1 MEKVWHSKSGK
12 FVSVKEA
19 QRRIKNAERL
29 QEMNKK
35 TSEEYRRR
43 KEEEKVEE
51 VSLTDQC
58 FQFSSVFL

>member
-1 MEKVWHSKSGK
+1 MCIYIFLEMEKVQHSKSGK

-29 QEMNKK
+29 REMNKK
-35 TSEEYRRR
+35 ASEEYRLR

-51 VSLTDQC
+51 VS
-58 FQFSSVFL
+58 